1 MGATSAHFSNSEMAC
16 KCGCRA
22 NECVPELLAALEAF
36 RAAVGAPVIV
46 NSGYRCP
53 AHNAAVGGAKASQH
67 VLGRAAD
74 VRVKGRTPAELEAV
88 ARAIPAIRG
97 IGRDDHKGFVHLD
110 VRETPNLAAWCYS
123 KDGGQCPYYPPA

>member
-1 MGATSAHFSNSEMAC
+1 MGATSEHFSNAEMAC
-16 KCGCRA
+16 RCGCGA

-36 RAAVGAPVIV
+36 RTAVGAPVIV

-88 ARAIPAIRG
+88 ARTVPAIKG

-110 VRETPNLAAWCYS
+110 VRETPSLVSWCY
-123 KDGGQCPYYPPA
+123 GTNGQQCPYYPPA